1 MWKPTLCGRP
11 RLQPWDPEHFS
22 DLGFCRGVIQTC
34 HGENVAEKIALVTGS
49 SSGIGLLTAVELAGA
64 GFRVVASMRDLGR
77 RQRLDEAAAKAGVA
91 ERIAVRRVD
100 ITEFESIPGFIT
112 QLERDYGRLD
122 VLVNNAGFAT
132 AGFAEDLLLEELR
145 QQFETNFFGPVAVT
159 KAVLPIMRRQQS
171 GHIIMVSS
179 IGGRVSA
186 PVIGAYDASKFALEG
201 WSESLRIETRALGI
215 HVVLV
220 EPGSFQTDIWQRNVR
235 IGSYA
240 MDRSSPNHQRAGR
253 FSEVVKKV
261 RKADPQPV
269 ARLIARIARNPNP
282 RLRYRVGFD
291 AHLQFWL
298 HSLLPWKAYEK
309 LVVRATKI
317 G

>member
-1 MWKPTLCGRP
+1 M
-11 RLQPWDPEHFS
+11 
-22 DLGFCRGVIQTC
+22 
-34 HGENVAEKIALVTGS
+34 AEKVALVTGS
-49 SSGIGLLTAVELAGA
+49 SSGIGLLTTVELARA
-64 GFRVVASMRDLGR
+64 GFRVVASMRDPGR

-91 ERIAVRRVD
+91 ARIDVRRLD
-100 ITEFESIPGFIT
+100 ITEFDLIPSFVA

-122 VLVNNAGFAT
+122 VLVNNAGFAV

-145 QQFETNFFGPVAVT
+145 QQFETNFFGQVAVT
-159 KAVLPIMRRQQS
+159 KAVLPLMRRQRAGQ
-171 GHIIMVSS
+171 IILVSS

-201 WSESLRIETRALGI
+201 WGESLRIETRALGI
-215 HVVLV
+215 RVVLV

-235 IGSYA
+235 VGSYA
-240 MDRSSPNHQRAGR
+240 MDRSSPNHERAGR
-253 FSEVVKKV
+253 FSEMVKKV
-261 RKADPQPV
+261 RKADPLPV
-269 ARLIARIARNPNP
+269 ARLIARIAQNPNP

-298 HSLLPWKAYEK
+298 HSLLPWKIYEK